1 MDVKKELYIL
11 CETYVNQRKETVE
24 KVMKSNRI
32 ALEGETK
39 SSAGDK
45 HETGRAMLQLEMEK
59 ASQQFEVVQKM
70 TMVLQQINII
80 KTSEIICLGSIVY
93 TTKGIYFLAI
103 SVGKLIV
110 EKTEYYVI
118 SSSSPIGKLLLGKQ
132 KNDSIVFNGNKIEI
146 KEVT

>member
-1 MDVKKELYIL
+1 MDVKKELYTL

-59 ASQQFEVVQKM
+59 ASQQFEVIQKM
-70 TMVLQQINII
+70 AIALQQINII
-80 KTSEIICLGSIVY
+80 KTSEIVCLGSIVY

-103 SVGKLIV
+103 SVGKLVV